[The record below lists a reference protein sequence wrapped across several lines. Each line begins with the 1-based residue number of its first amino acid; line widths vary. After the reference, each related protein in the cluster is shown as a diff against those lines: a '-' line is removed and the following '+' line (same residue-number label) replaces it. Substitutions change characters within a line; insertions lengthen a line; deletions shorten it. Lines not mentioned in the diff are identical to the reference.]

1 MRQRVQRLHCARRG
15 CRAGKRVYQRTARVT
30 VNETVTPGEIPTVS
44 TKLSFQNLSSSVH
57 ASPFRVL
64 ESRASALL
72 TVRRHGLHDLIRVGL
87 FNARSVSNK
96 SASIQDWIT
105 STRLNVAALVETWHD
120 DAASPDL
127 IACAPPGFKFVETA
141 RTRKNHCSLS
151 TNHGG
156 VCVLYDSSLHARTVQ
171 LPVFSTFEV
180 VAAYV
185 IRAGFNA
192 VFVAVYRPGSVNVT
206 QSFMMI
212 LTIC

>member
-1 MRQRVQRLHCARRG
+1 MRQKVQRLHCARRG

-44 TKLSFQNLSSSVH
+44 TKLSFQNLSSSAYASLVRVH
-57 ASPFRVL
+57 

-72 TVRRHGLHDLIRVGL
+72 TVRRHGLHHLILVQRTFSEQQVGQHPGL
-87 FNARSVSNK
+87 DHQYQAERSC
-96 SASIQDWIT
+96 T
-105 STRLNVAALVETWHD
+105 SRNTWHD

-127 IACAPPGFKFVETA
+127 IAFSPPGFKFAETA

-156 VCVLYDSSLHARTVQ
+156 VCVLHDSSLHARIVQ

-180 VAAYV
+180 VAAYD

-192 VFVAVYRPGSVNVT
+192 VLVAVYRPGSVNVT
-206 QSFMMI
+206 QSFLMI
-212 LTIC
+212 